1 MLPVDQH
8 ELLSL
13 WSTHC
18 DTIKGTQDYQ
28 DNPEGRQEQVHILT
42 HTGAS
47 NDLTG
52 LCKESSDE
60 FCQQEHSW
68 MVYHCVALREACL
81 PCKGYMTEEN
91 ESKAV

>member
-1 MLPVDQH
+1 MPSGANFLAKELLTVQEARSSSTMLPVDQH

-60 FCQQEHSW
+60 FCQQEHS
-68 MVYHCVALREACL
+68 
-81 PCKGYMTEEN
+81 
-91 ESKAV
+91 